1 MNEKKPDILRN
12 KKVTTLLLVLIMLL
26 AVGLRFY
33 RLGAYGYGNNYYAA
47 AVESMTQSW
56 HNFFYVAAEPGGS
69 VMVDK
74 PPLGLWIQTVSA
86 LIFGVNGFAL
96 ALPSALAG
104 VFSIFLSYQILKESF
119 GEYAGLSAAFV
130 LAVLPVVVAVDRTN
144 LLDSMVVCT
153 SLCAVYLMLKAVREH
168 QWGWLCLSFFVVALG
183 FNIKMMQAFLVLP
196 ALGIVYFFAAKY
208 RWWEKVLHLALATV
222 ILLAVS
228 FSWIVIVD
236 LTPEENRP
244 YVSST
249 ESNSMMELVFGHN
262 GLNRLLSFR
271 DQIKLGMTEI
281 QQKPDNRPVGPQQGQ
296 TPPQLPQQWKP
307 PADQQNGL
315 PPNAYPNLGGMHSDG
330 AGGRM
335 HDEIGEASWLRLFR
349 QPLATNIAWVLPGG
363 IFLMGIS
370 FLMIGFKAEYY
381 LKRTVL
387 WIFSI
392 WLLIELIFFSMADF
406 FHAYYLIMLGVPLA
420 VVIGIGFWALNQLRL
435 EKPWLAF
442 ATLAFLLIATTIY
455 QLSLMNSIK
464 EVMPAQT
471 NLLIIGVFCAG
482 FALMIHILKEKP
494 LSWQLVLGVSLT
506 VLVIVPLLWSI
517 IGVWGEDPHQKINYT
532 GAQSYISISYGNLL
546 NESQQKLLDFLVDNS
561 EENQS
566 IGIIHTSS
574 QAAPFVL
581 ASGRGVFTTGGFTGG
596 DPVASNEEIIDMLRS
611 GEIFFAF
618 PAFGEDATAKRL
630 QNWLRQ
636 NCSFV
641 AFDDVPRPASQD
653 RQPSRPAVVFDCR

>member
-1 MNEKKPDILRN
+1 MGEKQNDILGN
-12 KKVTTLLLVLIMLL
+12 KKLTKLLLLLILLL
-26 AVGLRFY
+26 AAGLRFY

-86 LIFGVNGFAL
+86 LVFGVNGFAV

-104 VFSIFLSYQILKESF
+104 VFCVFLSYRILKEPF

-144 LLDSMVVCT
+144 LLDSMVVCA
-153 SLCAVYLMLKAVREH
+153 SLCAVFLMLKAVRKR

-183 FNIKMMQAFLVLP
+183 FNIKMLQAFLVLP

-208 RWWEKVLHLALATV
+208 RWWEKVLHLSLATA

-236 LTPEENRP
+236 LTSEENRP
-244 YVSST
+244 YASST

-271 DQIKLGMTEI
+271 DQIKLGMAEI
-281 QQKPDNRPVGPQQGQ
+281 QQRPDSRPTGPQQDQ
-296 TPPQLPQQWKP
+296 NPSQAPQQWKP
-307 PADQQNGL
+307 PAGQQDGVL
-315 PPNAYPNLGGMHSDG
+315 PEAYPYLGGMLSDG
-330 AGGRM
+330 AGGRKN
-335 HDEIGEASWLRLFR
+335 DEIGEAFWLRLFH
-349 QPLATNIAWVLPGG
+349 QPLATDIAWVLPVG
-363 IFLMGIS
+363 IVLMVVS
-370 FLMIGFKAEYY
+370 FLVIGFKGEYF
-381 LKRTVL
+381 LQRTFLSV
-387 WIFSI
+387 FSI
-392 WLLIELIFFSMADF
+392 WLLIELIFFSIADF

-420 VVIGIGFWALNQLRL
+420 AVIGIGFWALNKLRL
-435 EKPWLAF
+435 EKPWMAF
-442 ATLAFLLIATTIY
+442 ATVTFLLAGATTY
-455 QLSLMNSIK
+455 QLSLLNLSN
-464 EVMPAQT
+464 ELATAQ
-471 NLLIIGVFCAG
+471 III
-482 FALMIHILKEKP
+482 LMICVFFAAFFLMLSIVQEKP
-494 LSWQLVLGVSLT
+494 QNWGVTLGVSL
-506 VLVIVPLLWSI
+506 VAFLIVPFIWSM
-517 IGVWGEDPHQKINYT
+517 IGVWGENPIRKINYT

-546 NESQQKLLDFLVDNS
+546 SEPQQKLLDFLIENS
-561 EENQS
+561 KEGQS
-566 IGIIHTSS
+566 IGIVNTSS

-581 ASGRGVFTTGGFTGG
+581 VSGRGVFTTGGFTGG
-596 DPVASNEEIIDMLRS
+596 DPVVSDKEIIEMLRS

-618 PAFGEDATAKRL
+618 PTFGERPTEKRL

-636 NCSFV
+636 NCALV
-641 AFDDVPRPASQD
+641 TFDDMLRPLP
-653 RQPSRPAVVFDCR
+653 QPGQHTLPAVVFDCR